1 MNGADWRTLSP
12 GEGVFVE
19 HSPADGRST
28 WWVPAGGD
36 EGFRYWR
43 QVGADLAAEVSAGDG
58 FLLTPATSCPVR
70 RPRGGDPAESPGAAA
85 PDALAA
91 VAAPNAGPLER
102 CGPERSDLV
111 LLRAA
116 PDSDPVDPG
125 RIRARWPTAEPL
137 REIAD
142 GLFLVSG
149 VVPDRA
155 DPGKDVTELLEC
167 PRARGAQLLASA
179 RESGDRRA
187 EAAALTDLAVMSMN
201 EGDSRRALDRLKEA
215 LQITRDVGDRK
226 GETDVTGNFGLLS
239 LTIGNPGL
247 ASQLFERELEAA
259 RACGDRF
266 AEKSALEHLGLARG
280 RLGDRSRSLDF
291 FEQALSLARAAGDRQ
306 HEFVLTWHQAVQHAE
321 LGQRDRAVAKAN
333 SAIDLAR
340 ELDAQQAEILAA
352 HLRRYLDQ
360 GSGTLAAGPGA
371 HGPASAVVAE
381 SIVVS
386 AGVDAG
392 PSASERGEPGPGLL
406 RSGLSAARSVTRFLA
421 SGMKLTDAAALQTR
435 LRACADCEHHT
446 GLRCKVCGCF
456 TNVKTRMAVEKCPA
470 GKWPA

>member
-1 MNGADWRTLSP
+1 MNGTDWRTLSP

-28 WWVPAGGD
+28 WWVPAGSDG
-36 EGFRYWR
+36 EFRYWR
-43 QVGADLAAEVSAGDG
+43 RVGADLAAEVSAGDG
-58 FLLTPATSCPVR
+58 FLITPATSCPVR
-70 RPRGGDPAESPGAAA
+70 RRRGDEPAEAPGAAA
-85 PDALAA
+85 PNLPGPG
-91 VAAPNAGPLER
+91 APPNEGPLEQ

-116 PDSDPVDPG
+116 PGADPVDPG
-125 RIRARWPTAEPL
+125 RIRARWPSAEPL
-137 REIAD
+137 REIAT

-149 VVPDRA
+149 VTPDRA
-155 DPGKDVTELLEC
+155 EPGKDVTELLEC

-201 EGDSRRALDRLKEA
+201 EGDSQRALDRLKEA

-239 LTIGNPGL
+239 MTIGNPAL

-266 AEKSALEHLGLARG
+266 AQKTALEHLGLARG
-280 RLGDRSRSLDF
+280 RLGDQTRAVEF
-291 FEQALSLARAAGDRQ
+291 FEQALSLARSAGDRQ
-306 HEFVLTWHQAVQHAE
+306 HEFVLLWHQAVQYAE
-321 LGQRDRAVAKAN
+321 LGWRDRAVAAAN
-333 SAIDLAR
+333 SAIELAR
-340 ELDAQQAEILAA
+340 ELDGQQAEILAA
-352 HLRRYLDQ
+352 HLKRYLDE

-371 HGPASAVVAE
+371 HGPASVVVGE
-381 SIVVS
+381 SVLVT
-386 AGVDAG
+386 AGVDSRPTAG
-392 PSASERGEPGPGLL
+392 PGPGLL
-406 RSGLSAARSVTRFLA
+406 RVGLSAARSVTRFLA
-421 SGMKLTDAAALQTR
+421 SGMKLTDAVALQAR

-470 GKWPA
+470 GKWPV